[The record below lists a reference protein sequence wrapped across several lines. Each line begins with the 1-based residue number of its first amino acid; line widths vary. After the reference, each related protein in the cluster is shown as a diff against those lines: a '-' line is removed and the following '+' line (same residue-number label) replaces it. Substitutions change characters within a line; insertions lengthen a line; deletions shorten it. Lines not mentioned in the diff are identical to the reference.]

1 MALTL
6 LDVPLSPFA
15 QKVKIVLREK
25 QIPFTLQPGNIGVSD
40 PVLLK
45 ANPRGEVPA
54 LIDGSDAVW
63 DSTIILEYIEEKWPA
78 PPMLPQAPLER
89 ARSRQI
95 EEICDGPLEAVIF
108 GVAEV
113 VFFKRAEGELQA
125 RLLGEAK
132 KTVAQILAWLEE
144 QLGQHPYFNG
154 ESFGRADAAVFPH
167 VMNCR
172 AQRMPPAEGS
182 RLAAWLDRCLER
194 PSIQQTLAEQKAG
207 IGDFKALAEKFGKAE
222 ARRQYRD
229 YRLDWMLQAGGLQVV
244 QEGLAKGNIRFG
256 GFAS

>member
-25 QIPFTLQPGNIGVSD
+25 QIPFMLQPGNIGVGD

-54 LIDGSDAVW
+54 LIDGSDAIW
-63 DSTIILEYIEEKWPA
+63 DSTIILEYIEEKWPE

-113 VFFKRAEGELQA
+113 AFFKRAEGELQA
-125 RLLGEAK
+125 KLLGEARK
-132 KTVAQILAWLEE
+132 SVAQILAWLEE
-144 QLGQHPYFNG
+144 QLGERPYFNG
-154 ESFGRADAAVFPH
+154 ESFGRADAAAFPQ
-167 VMNCR
+167 VANCR
-172 AQRMPPAEGS
+172 AQRMASAEGS

-194 PSIQQTLAEQKAG
+194 ASVQSVLAEQKAW
-207 IGDFKALAEKFGKAE
+207 IGEFKALGERIRAGQ

-229 YRLDWMLQAGGLQVV
+229 HRLDWLIKAGGMPLV
-244 QEGLAKGNIRFG
+244 QEGMAKGNIRFG
-256 GFAS
+256 GFAG